1 MQLHVMVAA
10 LAATCFVAGCGFAPK
25 KPPKPNDNHRVPVN
39 LAAPYPRPWPPPTA
53 PHVAMPIQPDRVSPQ
68 PLQPVQPATNI
79 ERSNNA
85 QGKPGIAPGP
95 TPNPAPLDSQIT
107 KQDVSA
113 PVWPVTLTFKPT
125 DSLDL
130 PNFRRALEHVAFQ
143 WPPAATPVSSSV
155 RAQAAAV
162 ADTSGVQAAKEEA
175 QPLPVHLASVEPPK
189 ALDAPAA
196 LEQAAPPEIVAQ
208 RTGSAHT
215 QPGVAPKPPV
225 HAEPEPKSPI
235 AAQAESKP
243 VPAQVVWSAEKG
255 ITLSDLMREW
265 GTKEDWMVR
274 WETSTDFR
282 MEASFSI
289 KAADFLTAAS
299 DIFRAY
305 RSAGYA
311 FTATAY
317 SNRVLVV
324 SASTE

>member
-1 MQLHVMVAA
+1 MQLHVVVAA

-25 KPPKPNDNHRVPVN
+25 KPSKPNDNHRVPVN
-39 LAAPYPRPWPPPTA
+39 LSAPFPRSWPPPAA
-53 PHVAMPIQPDRVSPQ
+53 PQVAMPIQPDRVSPQ
-68 PLQPVQPATNI
+68 PMRPMQPAANI

-85 QGKPGIAPGP
+85 QDKSGIATEP
-95 TPNPAPLDSQIT
+95 TPNPASLDSQIA

-125 DSLDL
+125 DSLGL
-130 PNFRRALEHVAFQ
+130 PNLRRALKHVAFQ
-143 WPPAATPVSSSV
+143 WAPATTPVSSSV
-155 RAQAAAV
+155 RAQPAAL

-175 QPLPVHLASVEPPK
+175 QPLPVHLASIEPPK
-189 ALDAPAA
+189 PLNAPAA
-196 LEQAAPPEIVAQ
+196 LEQAAPPEVVAQ
-208 RTGSAHT
+208 TTGSAHT
-215 QPGVAPKPPV
+215 EPGVAPNPSI
-225 HAEPEPKSPI
+225 HAEPEPKPPI

-243 VPAQVVWSAEKG
+243 VPAQVVWTAEKG

-289 KAADFLTAAS
+289 KASDFLTAAS